1 MKNIPTVINIILD
14 LIISAFILYILFFKE
29 DFSIMTGKG
38 DKMNE
43 KEVST
48 LLSSEGEI
56 TLIDKKT
63 GNYIILSDS
72 LSRNI
77 MLIQLKV
84 FYVEELKRTGKLSEL
99 NNIEEFFEK

>member
-1 MKNIPTVINIILD
+1 MKNITTVISAILD
-14 LIISAFILYILFFKE
+14 IVAIAFIIYILFFKE
-29 DFSIMTGKG
+29 DINVITGKG
-38 DKMNE
+38 AKINE

-48 LLSSEGEI
+48 MLSSEGEI

-63 GNYIILSDS
+63 GTYVTLSDS

-84 FYVEELKRTGKLSEL
+84 FYIEELKRVGKLSEL
-99 NNIEEFFEK
+99 NNIEEFFKK